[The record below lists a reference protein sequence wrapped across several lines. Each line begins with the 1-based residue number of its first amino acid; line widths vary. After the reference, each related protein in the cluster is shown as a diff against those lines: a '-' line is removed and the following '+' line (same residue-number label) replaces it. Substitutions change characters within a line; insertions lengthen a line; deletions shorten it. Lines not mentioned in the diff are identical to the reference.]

1 MRKGFNTMKGGYE
14 VALENLRRYGIRLYA
29 TFILGYDADNGDT
42 FRETLAFAERHRF
55 YIVAFNHL
63 TPFPGTPLY
72 ERLQQEGRLL
82 FDKWWLD
89 PDYRYG
95 MVPFAP
101 RGMTAEQVKD
111 RCVEARQAFYGFR
124 SIFRRSLDFQ
134 VNASGLF
141 MWAHFFSINLL
152 FRSEVL
158 KRKDFP
164 LGVESWTGTLLKA
177 SHTESLEFETAE
189 PALRIL

>member
-14 VALENLRRYGIRLYA
+14 VALENLRRHGIRLYV

-42 FRETLAFAERHRF
+42 FRETLAFAEKHRF

-82 FDKWWLD
+82 YEKWWLD
-89 PDYRYG
+89 PGYRYG
-95 MVPFAP
+95 MVPFEP
-101 RGMTAEQVKD
+101 RGMTAEQVKK
-111 RCVEARQAFYGFR
+111 RCIEARQSFYGIP
-124 SIFRRSLDFQ
+124 SIFRRGLDFQ

-152 FRSEVL
+152 FRAEVL

-164 LGVESWTGTLLKA
+164 LGDESYTGTLLKA
-177 SHTESLEFETAE
+177 SHARSIDREAADV
-189 PALRIL
+189 ALHVL